1 MKKFV
6 SILAMLL
13 IAAMLMGSASA
24 AVFTEFGGS
33 KLSAA
38 YVEATGSVNLRSGPG
53 LGYKDIGT
61 VNKGTTL
68 TYLDQFSTDE
78 RGVIWYRVHYKNSS
92 AWISSKYS
100 ELYGA
105 SAITWLY
112 AVGGKSYLRNAPNL
126 NGKIITTFRKGDAAE
141 YLDASAI
148 DERGVTWYRV
158 SYEGNTGWVSSRYT
172 SFRQYERE
180 VYAAEGDSKIRNA
193 PNLNGG
199 VMGYLYKGES
209 ATYMEISSTDS
220 RGVAWYQVKI
230 DGVIGWVSSM
240 YTEIR

>member
-1 MKKFV
+1 MKKFIA
-6 SILAMLL
+6 ILAVLMIAVMLC
-13 IAAMLMGSASA
+13 GSATA
-24 AVFTEFGGS
+24 ATFTPS
-33 KLSAA
+33 NSSMLSAA
-38 YVEATGSVNLRSGPG
+38 YVEATGSANLRNGPG

-61 VNKGTTL
+61 INKGTTL
-68 TYLDQFSTDE
+68 SYLNQFSIDE
-78 RGVIWYRVHYKNSS
+78 RGVVWYKVHYKNSS

-105 SAITWLY
+105 SAVTWLY
-112 AVGGKSYLRNAPNL
+112 ALDGKSYLRNAPNL
-126 NGKIITTFRKGDAAE
+126 NGKIITTFQKGDAAE

-158 SYEGNTGWVSSRYT
+158 SYKGNTGWVSSRYT
-172 SFRQYERE
+172 SFQQYERKI
-180 VYAAEGDSKIRNA
+180 YASDGDSKIRNA

-209 ATYMEISSTDS
+209 ATYTEVSSFDN
-220 RGVAWYQVKI
+220 RGVEWYQVKI